1 MDAKLLIDLLQVA
14 MAFSSQD
21 HNNKVTMEFHDR
33 NQPFAI
39 RTKSDE
45 GQEFSGLI
53 VPLVGTEKAE
63 QPREQAQAA

>member
-1 MDAKLLIDLLQVA
+1 
-14 MAFSSQD
+14 
-21 HNNKVTMEFHDR
+21 MEFHDR

-53 VPLVGTEKAE
+53 VPLVGTEEAQ
-63 QPREQAQAA
+63 QPREHKQAQAA